1 MSVCEYHSITLS
13 AHALKSSTPLEPR
26 KVWRMKR
33 AREGWGGR
41 WGRSGEEQDWPTS
54 SDDDDS
60 TMTQKPK
67 KSMPDQVAFLKQT
80 LQMPHRQ
87 FGLLPHWRRTF
98 QGTQIILKPC
108 KEHLA
113 NQKRSQTSKP
123 KSISHNSPFVS
134 SCHFAK
140 DFHFEFRSSVFLVK
154 NNSAH
159 DIKLNKIDI
168 HSRKV
173 SATPTPLSPPKRYE
187 SPPLSHSLVPNGP
200 HIRVLPSTNACDGCQ
215 PTVAKTC
222 C

>member
-1 MSVCEYHSITLS
+1 MME
-13 AHALKSSTPLEPR
+13 
-26 KVWRMKR
+26 R
-33 AREGWGGR
+33 ARGMTFIQWWWR
-41 WGRSGEEQDWPTS
+41 RCLRSSRSLCQT
-54 SDDDDS
+54 
-60 TMTQKPK
+60 
-67 KSMPDQVAFLKQT
+67 KQT

-123 KSISHNSPFVS
+123 KSISHNSPFVPT
-134 SCHFAK
+134 CHFVK
-140 DFHFEFRSSVFLVK
+140 KFHFELRGPVFRWK
-154 NNSAH
+154 ATH
-159 DIKLNKIDI
+159 DKKLNKIDI
-168 HSRKV
+168 HSKKV
-173 SATPTPLSPPKRYE
+173 SATPTPSPPQKRYE

>member
-87 FGLLPHWRRTF
+87 FGLLPHRRRTF

-134 SCHFAK
+134 TCDFVK
-140 DFHFEFRSSVFLVK
+140 DFHFEQGSSFVGEKQLCTWY
-154 NNSAH
+154 
-159 DIKLNKIDI
+159 KIEQNW
-168 HSRKV
+168 HS
-173 SATPTPLSPPKRYE
+173 
-187 SPPLSHSLVPNGP
+187 
-200 HIRVLPSTNACDGCQ
+200 Q
-215 PTVAKTC
+215 
-222 C
+222 